1 MGKDISVIIVTYNSE
16 TYIYDCLDSLFK
28 NNDIDDRLEVIIVDN
43 MSVHVNSMFETIK
56 SRYKNRVTLI
66 KNNKNGGYGQGNNVG
81 INNSSAPIIMI
92 MNPDVRLVAPIF
104 RRAIS
109 FFEKD
114 DTIDMLGMKQMIS
127 SSKKGISYDIDPDKN
142 ILCQIFLRRIA
153 NWSDIF
159 NENIMF
165 FSGACFFLR
174 KKSFQKIGMFDEN
187 LFLYGEEYDIF
198 CRYKKYI
205 PNSKKV
211 YVPNMVYLHLI
222 DKRIETIEHIRMMHL
237 SMLYVFNKFGLN
249 VNDYIRR
256 EIIHTQI
263 RIWANKFLRKI
274 EYVQLYSKWLEELT
288 NSFKT

>member
-114 DTIDMLGMKQMIS
+114 DTVDMLGMKQMIS

-256 EIIHTQI
+256 EII
-263 RIWANKFLRKI
+263 
-274 EYVQLYSKWLEELT
+274 
-288 NSFKT
+288 